1 VFAQTITDAAGFGA
15 AEVIA
20 ILSGVAV
27 VVGAITTLI
36 VQIVKLR
43 QENTDQHAESRQIV
57 TDVRDRLLDLHSSV
71 DRVDSKVETV
81 ADRLDRHE
89 QIHHRNKRRW

>member
-1 VFAQTITDAAGFGA
+1 MFAQTITDAAGFGA

-36 VQIVKLR
+36 VQIIKLR

>member
-1 VFAQTITDAAGFGA
+1 MFAQTITDAAGFGA

-36 VQIVKLR
+36 VQIIKLR
-43 QENTDQHAESRQIV
+43 QENTDQHAESREIV

>member
-1 VFAQTITDAAGFGA
+1 MFAQTITDAAGFGA

-43 QENTDQHAESRQIV
+43 QENTDQHAESREIV

>member
-1 VFAQTITDAAGFGA
+1 MFAQTITDAAGFGA

-36 VQIVKLR
+36 VKIVKLR

>member
-1 VFAQTITDAAGFGA
+1 MFAQTITDAAGFGA